1 MRILSLSRAGLYC
14 LLLLTIT
21 APATAAT
28 HRLHPKP
35 PPAPTSAHPPSD
47 LADLYSARVRRAM
60 QSYLRLRLLQLR
72 EEQLDRV
79 RFVIEHHLGVDAL
92 LAEPTLPPKDAPR

>member
-1 MRILSLSRAGLYC
+1 
-14 LLLLTIT
+14 
-21 APATAAT
+21 
-28 HRLHPKP
+28 
-35 PPAPTSAHPPSD
+35 
-47 LADLYSARVRRAM
+47 M

-72 EEQLDRV
+72 EAQLDRV